1 MWIKLAVMYRMTM
14 LSGSGGLS
22 RMHSMTVTHGKT
34 RMTIMVRTAGL
45 TRLNNTKGKN
55 RLPRMIRLTNHPG
68 KAA

>member
-1 MWIKLAVMYRMTM
+1 
-14 LSGSGGLS
+14 
-22 RMHSMTVTHGKT
+22 MHSMTVTHGKT

-45 TRLNNTKGKN
+45 TRLNNTKGEN